1 MAVKKAF
8 GFVRDCVEKYIPSI
22 ALAALFIIFCYQVF
36 MRYVL
41 RQPQAW
47 AGEVEQSCFLWL
59 VLLGACYAQRMKA
72 HVTFTLLASLRP
84 RLSLRL
90 SGCDHATAP
99 IAPQYQLQKLSG
111 CVLLQGECPSP

>member
-41 RQPQAW
+41 RQPQA
-47 AGEVEQSCFLWL
+47 
-59 VLLGACYAQRMKA
+59 
-72 HVTFTLLASLRP
+72 
-84 RLSLRL
+84 
-90 SGCDHATAP
+90 
-99 IAPQYQLQKLSG
+99 
-111 CVLLQGECPSP
+111 